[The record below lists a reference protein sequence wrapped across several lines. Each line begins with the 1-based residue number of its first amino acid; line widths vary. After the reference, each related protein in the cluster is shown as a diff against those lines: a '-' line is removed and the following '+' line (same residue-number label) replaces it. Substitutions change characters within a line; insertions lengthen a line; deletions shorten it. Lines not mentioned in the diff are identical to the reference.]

1 MLFKEYALHWSTYLI
16 FFSLQQKFREIRIY
30 KQLVPVRVLPR
41 SIVLLFPLLYSNQ
54 NNPESSN
61 EHHPGGNNVDND
73 LLNDIKSESGVSEE
87 DLGFLQSM
95 NLSSLVR
102 EFEMEAAISG
112 QGSQHLG
119 ILSLAN
125 DDEVVGPEHPF
136 SGNYQQKILWGL
148 CPLRLYTQI
157 NLHLICVNW
166 A

>member
-1 MLFKEYALHWSTYLI
+1 M
-16 FFSLQQKFREIRIY
+16 
-30 KQLVPVRVLPR
+30 
-41 SIVLLFPLLYSNQ
+41 LFPLLYSNQ

-61 EHHPGGNNVDND
+61 DHHPGGNNVDND

-136 SGNYQQKILWGL
+136 SGNY
-148 CPLRLYTQI
+148 
-157 NLHLICVNW
+157 NL
-166 A
+166 